1 MRVEQTGTIIDVY
14 DDANKVH
21 IKARRIRGV
30 NIKGELDIYYQLDFN
45 DKISQPKPHKTE
57 LSFLNDGARKRLAE
71 ILDDKTGGD
80 RPWGSIIDEA
90 CIAIVEKHRAGNDEI
105 VMTKVDGHSFRS
117 YQLKPFLRE
126 GVPNL
131 MWASGGSGKSY
142 FATLTAILVSRGM
155 GALGM
160 TPRKTNVLYLDWE
173 EEEDIMKSRIYSLQK
188 GLGIE
193 NPEDAEGIV
202 WEKMVGPLEDSI
214 EKLSSVVSEHD
225 IGYIIVDSLNPAL
238 GGRSI
243 DSESVESFFFALRS
257 LNVTSL
263 LIDHANKAGERSGKF
278 EIYGSAFK
286 YARARN
292 VYEISKVQNNESDK
306 VEVVFYHRKAN
317 DSKFQSLKGFTITFV
332 EEDVWNSAEGEYE
345 TMVDKVIFE
354 QTALPDM
361 DGKLLQKVGVLQ
373 LAEEIVRAVEPD
385 PTNGT
390 KEIHIEELKTRVS
403 TLKEEEVSAPA
414 LKNMIGNSSVLL
426 TDGDMVLLKA
436 TAMRPMEDIDVE
448 F

>member
-14 DDANKVH
+14 HDDFNVH
-21 IKARRIRGV
+21 VKARG
-30 NIKGELDIYYQLDFN
+30 IKNASNLNGEVEIFYSVDFN
-45 DKISQPKPHKTE
+45 EGQVQVKHRTKLYFFSDKGK
-57 LSFLNDGARKRLAE
+57 DDLAK
-71 ILDDKTGGD
+71 ILADKTNSD
-80 RPWGSIIDEA
+80 RPWGSIIDD
-90 CIAIVEKHRAGNDEI
+90 ISNAIIDKHREGNEEI
-105 VMTKVDGHSFRS
+105 VMSKVDDYSFRS

-142 FATLTAILVSRGM
+142 FATLTAVLVSRGI
-155 GALGM
+155 GTLGM
-160 TPRKTNVLYLDWE
+160 TPRQTNVLYLDWE
-173 EEEDIMKSRIYSLQK
+173 EDEDIMRNRIYSLQK
-188 GLGIE
+188 GLGLE
-193 NPEDAEGIV
+193 EPEQSGII
-202 WEKMVGPLEDSI
+202 WKKMVGALDTSI
-214 EKLSSVVSEHD
+214 EELSSLVSKHN
-225 IGYIIVDSLNPAL
+225 IGYVIIDSLNPAL
-238 GGRSI
+238 GGKSI
-243 DSESVESFFFALRS
+243 DSESVESFFFALRA

-292 VYEISKVQNNESDK
+292 VYEISKVQNNESDNI
-306 VEVVFYHRKAN
+306 EVVFYHRKAN
-317 DSKFQSLKGFTITFV
+317 DSKFQSLKGFTITFT
-332 EEDVWNSAEGEYE
+332 EKDVWNGSEGEYE
-345 TMVDKVIFE
+345 TMVDKVVFE

-361 DGKLLQKVGVLQ
+361 DGKLLQKGGVLQ

>member
-1 MRVEQTGTIIDVY
+1 
-14 DDANKVH
+14 
-21 IKARRIRGV
+21 
-30 NIKGELDIYYQLDFN
+30 
-45 DKISQPKPHKTE
+45 
-57 LSFLNDGARKRLAE
+57 
-71 ILDDKTGGD
+71 
-80 RPWGSIIDEA
+80 
-90 CIAIVEKHRAGNDEI
+90 
-105 VMTKVDGHSFRS
+105 
-117 YQLKPFLRE
+117 
-126 GVPNL
+126 
-131 MWASGGSGKSY
+131 
-142 FATLTAILVSRGM
+142 M

-332 EEDVWNSAEGEYE
+332 EEDVWNAAEGEYE